1 MTNSIHSKK
10 YNTTIINLNPM
21 FNNKDGKLNLLST
34 KYQDSL
40 VEFQPKATAMGPEPT
55 DNYLQQF
62 LFSISTYIT
71 FQYCKVLISLER
83 YKEENNIINS

>member
-10 YNTTIINLNPM
+10 YYTTIINLNPM

-55 DNYLQQF
+55 NRIIF
-62 LFSISTYIT
+62 NNFF
-71 FQYCKVLISLER
+71 FQYLHT
-83 YKEENNIINS
+83 

>member
-1 MTNSIHSKK
+1 MTNSIDSKK

-55 DNYLQQF
+55 NRIIF
-62 LFSISTYIT
+62 NNFF
-71 FQYCKVLISLER
+71 FQYLR
-83 YKEENNIINS
+83 T

>member
-1 MTNSIHSKK
+1 
-10 YNTTIINLNPM
+10 M

-55 DNYLQQF
+55 NRIIF
-62 LFSISTYIT
+62 NNFF
-71 FQYCKVLISLER
+71 FQYLHT
-83 YKEENNIINS
+83 

>member
-21 FNNKDGKLNLLST
+21 FNNKDGKLNILST

-55 DNYLQQF
+55 NRIIF
-62 LFSISTYIT
+62 NNFF
-71 FQYCKVLISLER
+71 FQYLHA
-83 YKEENNIINS
+83 

>member
-10 YNTTIINLNPM
+10 NNTTIINLNPM

-55 DNYLQQF
+55 NRIIF
-62 LFSISTYIT
+62 NNFF
-71 FQYCKVLISLER
+71 FQYLHT
-83 YKEENNIINS
+83 